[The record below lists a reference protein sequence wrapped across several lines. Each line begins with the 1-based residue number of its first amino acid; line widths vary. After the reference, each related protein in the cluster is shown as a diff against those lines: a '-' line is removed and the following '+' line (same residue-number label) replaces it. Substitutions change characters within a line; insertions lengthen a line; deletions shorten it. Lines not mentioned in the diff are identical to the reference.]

1 MFLYKKRDSVKHR
14 KFNIKGSCFSNKKL
28 SFGYYGLKSLETG
41 RISKDLILTCLTAMR
56 RKLKPLGG
64 KIWLRLNPCIS
75 VTKKPI
81 SIRMGK
87 GKGSIDRHV
96 SFVRK
101 GQVMFEISVSD
112 KIVALEALRLCS
124 FKLPVKTMI
133 IKY

>member
-1 MFLYKKRDSVKHR
+1 MNYQKTESIKFR
-14 KFNIKGSCFSNKKL
+14 KFNIKGSHFSNKKL

-41 RISKDLILTCLTAMR
+41 RVSKDLIMTCLTAMR
-56 RKLKPLGG
+56 RKLKPYGG

-87 GKGSIDRHV
+87 GKGSIDRYV

-101 GQVMFEISVSD
+101 GQILLEVSVLD
-112 KIVALEALRLCS
+112 ELVAYESLRLCNS
-124 FKLPVKTMI
+124 KLPLKTSI
-133 IKY
+133 LKY